1 LSGIAFLPATIGLF
15 AGAEIFKQIGRDRPF
30 SVSDDSDPSSNVPKR
45 KVRIKLPPL
54 SEFWRSN
61 RKWLVLKSAIIG
73 ILVGRAGRRATTA
86 AVVSYG
92 AAARSSKHPETF
104 GTGEVEGIIAPEAG
118 NNACA
123 PAAFIPLLSLGIPGS
138 ANAAIILGAFL
149 IHGLDA
155 GPLFMVQQRNLASP
169 L

>member
-1 LSGIAFLPATIGLF
+1 
-15 AGAEIFKQIGRDRPF
+15 
-30 SVSDDSDPSSNVPKR
+30 
-45 KVRIKLPPL
+45 
-54 SEFWRSN
+54 
-61 RKWLVLKSAIIG
+61 
-73 ILVGRAGRRATTA
+73 
-86 AVVSYG
+86 
-92 AAARSSKHPETF
+92 
-104 GTGEVEGIIAPEAG
+104 VEGVIAPEAG

-155 GPLFMVQQRNLASP
+155 GPLFMVQQTELAYTIMAGIFLSQLVMFGIPFVGVIP